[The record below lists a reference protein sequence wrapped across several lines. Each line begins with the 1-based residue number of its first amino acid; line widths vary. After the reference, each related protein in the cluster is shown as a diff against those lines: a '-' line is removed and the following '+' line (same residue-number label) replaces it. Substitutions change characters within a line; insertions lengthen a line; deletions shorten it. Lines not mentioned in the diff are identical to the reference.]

1 MSVVV
6 PILRIAGPSDFTALF
21 SRFDFAGLVTTNFGI
36 NSSPMFNNLAKI
48 FEEYAVTG
56 FRL

>member
-1 MSVVV
+1 MSVII
-6 PILRIAGPSDFTALF
+6 PIVRVAVTDFTALF
-21 SRFDFAGLVTTNFGI
+21 ARYDFAGLISTNFGI
-36 NSSPMFNNLAKI
+36 NSSPMFGNLAKI